1 MDKPTTMRHREFKT
15 DLISL
20 INESGLPAFVLVPVM
35 EQVLSELKA
44 IEEQQ
49 YLEDKKHYEEAEEKE
64 NGKIA

>member
-1 MDKPTTMRHREFKT
+1 MDKPTTMLHREFKT

-35 EQVLSELKA
+35 EQALSELKA

-49 YLEDKKHYEEAEEKE
+49 YLADKAQYEAEDKED
-64 NGKIA
+64 GKDI

>member
-15 DLISL
+15 YLISL

-35 EQVLSELKA
+35 EQALSELKA

-49 YLEDKKHYEEAEEKE
+49 YLEDKANYEAEGKE
-64 NGKIA
+64 DGKDI

>member
-35 EQVLSELKA
+35 EQALSELKA

-49 YLEDKKHYEEAEEKE
+49 YLEDKANYEAEGKE
-64 NGKIA
+64 DGKDI

>member
-35 EQVLSELKA
+35 EQALSELKA

-49 YLEDKKHYEEAEEKE
+49 YLADKAQYEAEDKED
-64 NGKIA
+64 GKDI